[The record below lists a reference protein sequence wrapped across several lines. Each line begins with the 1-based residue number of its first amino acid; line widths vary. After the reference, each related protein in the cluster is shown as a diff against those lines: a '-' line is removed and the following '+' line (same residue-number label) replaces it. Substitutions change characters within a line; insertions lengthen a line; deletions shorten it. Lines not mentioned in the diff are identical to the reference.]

1 MYFTVEYLILL
12 LTQQICTIM
21 NFIARPTVLQQD
33 WCFQIFHND
42 ISTDNKI
49 MGIVLGIY
57 PYERYIKL
65 LMMIFCQI
73 GDPVRVCLYEKNIFT
88 IDDYACFV
96 SDL

>member
-1 MYFTVEYLILL
+1 
-12 LTQQICTIM
+12 
-21 NFIARPTVLQQD
+21 
-33 WCFQIFHND
+33 
-42 ISTDNKI
+42 

-65 LMMIFCQI
+65 FMMIFRQI

-96 SDL
+96 SDRNMIKLN